1 MSLATA
7 ADSVQDSAT
16 QGTKSEVIAPASR
29 CPFHALFADPGTARP
44 AAGRRVDFA
53 GTATMAYGLLAYAS
67 FFGTIVYAIGFVGN
81 WLVPKSID
89 SGPAAAWV
97 EALAVNGGILVLF
110 VIQHTVMA
118 RRWFKDWW
126 TRIVPEAI
134 ERSTFVLAASAILAL
149 LFWQW
154 RPLPAVV
161 WQTSGP
167 VAWVLTG
174 ISLLGWATVFASSF
188 MVSHWELFGLRQTF
202 WRLTGR
208 TYEPVGFR
216 LVGLYK
222 LVRHPLMVGFLL
234 AFWAAP
240 VMTEGH
246 LLFAVLTTGYIVF
259 GVWMEERDLRA
270 THGEDYR
277 AYCDRVRA
285 FVPIPKRAGRPGDI
299 MR

>member
-1 MSLATA
+1 MSVTTTVV
-7 ADSVQDSAT
+7 SVPDSAT
-16 QGTKSEVIAPASR
+16 QGMDAGGVAPASR
-29 CPFHALFADPGTARP
+29 CPLHSLFGGPVETRP
-44 AAGRRVDFA
+44 VAARRVGLA
-53 GTATMAYGLLAYAS
+53 GAATMAYGLLAYAA

-81 WLVPKSID
+81 WFVPKSID
-89 SGPAAAWV
+89 SGPAAGWN

-167 VAWVLTG
+167 LAWVLTA
-174 ISLLGWATVFASSF
+174 ISLTGWATVFASSF

-208 TYEPVGFR
+208 PYEPVGFR
-216 LVGLYK
+216 LAGLYK

-234 AFWAAP
+234 AFWATP

-246 LLFAVLTTGYIVF
+246 LLFAVLTTGYILF
-259 GVWMEERDLRA
+259 GVWMEERDLLA
-270 THGEDYR
+270 AHGEDYR
-277 AYCDRVRA
+277 AYSARVRA
-285 FVPIPKRAGRPGDI
+285 FVPIPKRAG
-299 MR
+299 

>member
-1 MSLATA
+1 MSLATTA
-7 ADSVQDSAT
+7 EPTQSSPADDTIPQ
-16 QGTKSEVIAPASR
+16 ERAPASR
-29 CPFHALFADPGTARP
+29 CPLHALFGSASSASAERTRP
-44 AAGRRVDFA
+44 FGLSGAAIL
-53 GTATMAYGLLAYAS
+53 AYGLLAYAA

-81 WLVPKSID
+81 WFVPKSID
-89 SGPAAAWV
+89 SGPAAGWT
-97 EALAVNGGILVLF
+97 EALAVNGGILALF
-110 VIQHTVMA
+110 VLQHTIMA
-118 RRWFKDWW
+118 RRWFKAWF
-126 TRIVPEAI
+126 TRVIPEAI

-154 RPLPAVV
+154 RPLPGVV

-167 VAWVLTG
+167 TAWILTA
-174 ISLLGWATVFASSF
+174 ISLTGWATVFASSF

-208 TYEPVGFR
+208 PYEPVGFR

-246 LLFAVLTTGYIVF
+246 LLFAMLTTGYILF

-270 THGEDYR
+270 AHGDDYR
-277 AYCDRVRA
+277 AYAARVRA
-285 FVPIPKRAGRPGDI
+285 FVPFPKRAG
-299 MR
+299 